1 MEQRSGGTVVQGAS
15 VTRRSST
22 FISMLRWSE
31 ALDTWLNY
39 LGMFFIILLMLL
51 TLVNVAGRLL
61 FNWPFKGYI
70 DVEEMMMALLV
81 FLSLA
86 YCQLKNG
93 NIRFELFMTKL
104 FKGGR
109 TYHLAEIFYLLIAL
123 TGFVMIA
130 VFSLQ
135 TAIHS
140 LVIQD
145 VTPTVHWPIWPARMG
160 TAIGSIFLC
169 IRLLIQI
176 AQNATWAVVGIRHAP
191 DDAAGM
197 E

>member
-1 MEQRSGGTVVQGAS
+1 MEQRNGGTVVQGTSA
-15 VTRRSST
+15 TRRSST
-22 FISMLRWSE
+22 FASILDWSE
-31 ALDTWLNY
+31 AVDTWLNY
-39 LGMFFIILLMLL
+39 MGMVFIILLMLL

-130 VFSLQ
+130 VFSLK
-135 TAIHS
+135 TAIFS
-140 LVIQD
+140 IVIQD
-145 VTPTVHWPIWPARMG
+145 VTLSVHWPIWPAHLG

-176 AQNATWAVVGIRHAP
+176 TQNAAWAVVGIRHAP
-191 DDAAGM
+191 GGAAGM

>member
-1 MEQRSGGTVVQGAS
+1 MEQRNGGTVVQGAS

-22 FISMLRWSE
+22 FTSMLRWSE
-31 ALDTWLNY
+31 TVDTWLNY
-39 LGMFFIILLMLL
+39 MGMVFIILLMLL
-51 TLVNVAGRLL
+51 TLINVAGRLL

-70 DVEEMMMALLV
+70 DAQEMMMALLV

-93 NIRFELFMTKL
+93 NIRFELFMTKFL
-104 FKGGR
+104 KGGR
-109 TYHLAEIFYLLIAL
+109 TYHMVEVFYLLIAL

-130 VFSLQ
+130 VYSLQ
-135 TAIHS
+135 TAIYS

-145 VTPTVHWPIWPARMG
+145 VTLSVHWPIWPARLG
-160 TAIGSIFLC
+160 TAIGSILLC

-176 AQNATWAVVGIRHAP
+176 TQNATWAVVGIRHAP
-191 DDAAGM
+191 ESAAGM
-197 E
+197 K

>member
-1 MEQRSGGTVVQGAS
+1 MEQRNGGHVVQS
-15 VTRRSST
+15 TSTTRRSST
-22 FISMLRWSE
+22 IASMLTWSE
-31 ALDTWLNY
+31 AVDTWLNY
-39 LGMFFIILLMLL
+39 MGMVFIILLMLL
-51 TLVNVAGRLL
+51 TLINVAGRLL

-70 DVEEMMMALLV
+70 DAQEMMMALLV

-93 NIRFELFMTKL
+93 NIRFELFMTKFL
-104 FKGGR
+104 KGGR
-109 TYHLAEIFYLLIAL
+109 TYHMVEVFYLLIAL

-130 VFSLQ
+130 VYSLQ
-135 TAIHS
+135 TAIYS

-145 VTPTVHWPIWPARMG
+145 VTLSAHWPIWPARLG

-176 AQNATWAVVGIRHAP
+176 TQNATWAVVGIRHAP
-191 DDAAGM
+191 DGAAGM